1 MPLQIFHV
9 ERRADGVGHAAEFLG
24 RDHDVFA
31 RPRIVVPTAG
41 AKAWLHDRLARRLGT
56 SGQGRDDGI
65 VANVEILFPGAIAG
79 LLQPPADARDPDP
92 WALDRLTFAVLA
104 MITEPAA
111 AALGIPGDVAR
122 EPLLAARRIAGLF
135 DEYHVRRPG
144 MILEWERAEEN
155 PVLAPTAN
163 DEQRD
168 GEPVPATLREGDLW
182 QFHLWRAVRRRIN
195 RPSPP
200 ARRSVAHQTSRD
212 RILVAGVQ
220 SLSLPQLECLEDLG
234 TICDVE
240 ALLIHPSPGLRAA
253 WAATGQQPLRPD
265 LRGRPLPK
273 VRDPEFPNG
282 VDPLLPVWLSG
293 ARDLQELVAA
303 RGVVVRDLA
312 AEQAADRPDAL
323 LARMQRTV
331 SAGGV
336 AESATH
342 DPATDRS
349 LIIHRCHSLSRQ
361 AEVLHDA
368 LLQAFEEIEDL
379 EPHEVAIVS
388 PCIEKAAPHLEAVFQ
403 RTVFGLDRA
412 GGARKIT
419 LPLVVADRGIREA
432 SPAADLL
439 GALLV
444 VPGSRASIDDV
455 FAVAGHPLVRS
466 AFGIDDDTL
475 ATWTDLVERTMV
487 RWGLDAAHRGRHGLV
502 LPDNPDVHTWKLGLE
517 RMLLGVLL
525 PDAAPRP
532 ELGGVVPLTDL
543 DPVDL
548 PRVTALVRV
557 LDVLRRLAA
566 AAAESRP
573 VAEWCAAIEQA
584 LVGLCGEECPD
595 LAEPLAHLRRLRDAA
610 TATAAE
616 TQPVPFEDVHQLL
629 VAWLDEKSGRQPLRT
644 GAITATSLVP
654 LRGVPFRV
662 IGVIGYDDGAVGGG
676 EADGD
681 DLVARQQ
688 LLGDVDPRADERR
701 ALLDCLLSAH
711 DRLVITCTG
720 RNVKSN
726 KRVPLVTPLAELV
739 DFAVRHGVA
748 REKLDALSGIEIDHP
763 RHHLSRRTF
772 EPAGVQ
778 RHAPWSHDH
787 IARDVLAAV
796 EREPAGPRAASAAAR
811 SGPAGGA
818 AAATPP
824 SAGPILTELSLLE
837 RLVKNP
843 LGLYL
848 EETLGIDT
856 WRDDDDAIPATLPL
870 GLDRRQVRIL
880 TRDLL
885 HVLVQDPTAAAAW
898 IEAKQRSGMLPI
910 GPHVQ
915 RQIDEI
921 VALATGLKTGAAGR
935 GLRLG
940 ALASEPLEDVPL
952 GKHRLVGTL
961 EGVHREP
968 NELVV
973 VTTGEAGKDDFGRP
987 LHMAALHLLAA
998 RAAGIEVD
1006 RTTIIS
1012 RRDGWKAGQ
1021 QAKPTAKQPE
1031 PRPVEAWQT
1040 RSVKLAEPLTMP
1052 AAAAARLDAIAALA
1066 HEAVTAARPAFG
1078 KVLTAAAD
1086 KREEEFEKA
1095 VEGEFYARTSE
1106 CALFGVSPSFADV
1119 FGAVPERCAFLDA
1132 FNELLE
1138 PVFQRQ
1144 EGGFYLLS

>member
-9 ERRADGVGHAAEFLG
+9 ERLADVVGHAAEFLD
-24 RDHDVFA
+24 RDHDIFA

-56 SGQGRDDGI
+56 SGQGSDDGI
-65 VANVEILFPGAIAG
+65 VANVEILFPGALAD
-79 LLQPPADARDPDP
+79 LLQPPADPRHPDP
-92 WALDRLTFAVLA
+92 WTLDRLTFAVLA
-104 MITEPAA
+104 VITEPAA

-122 EPLLAARRIAGLF
+122 EPLLTARRIAGLF
-135 DEYHVRRPG
+135 DGYHVRRPG
-144 MILEWERAEEN
+144 MILEWERSEEN

-168 GEPVPATLREGDLW
+168 GEPVPAKLRDGDLW

-195 RPSPP
+195 APSPP
-200 ARRSVAHQTSRD
+200 ARRSVAHHASRD

-220 SLSLPQLECLEDLG
+220 SLSLPQLECLEELG

-240 ALLIHPSPGLRAA
+240 ALLVHPSPGLRAL

-265 LRGRPLPK
+265 LRGRPLQK
-273 VRDPEFPNG
+273 VRDPEFPDG

-303 RGVVVRDLA
+303 RGVVVDQVPA
-312 AEQAADRPDAL
+312 ASAADRPASL
-323 LARMQRTV
+323 LVRMQRTV

-336 AESATH
+336 PESATH
-342 DPATDRS
+342 DLATDRS
-349 LIIHRCHSLSRQ
+349 LVIHRCHSLSRQ

-368 LLQAFEEIEDL
+368 LIQAVEEIEDL

-412 GGARKIT
+412 GGPREIK

-432 SPAADLL
+432 NPAADLL
-439 GALLV
+439 GALLA
-444 VPGSRASIDDV
+444 VPGSRASVDDIL
-455 FAVAGHPLVRS
+455 AVAGHALVRA
-466 AFGIDDDTL
+466 AFGTDDDTL
-475 ATWTDLVERTMV
+475 ATWTDLVERTAV
-487 RWGLDAAHRGRHGLV
+487 RWGLDAAHRGRHGLT

-525 PDAAPRP
+525 PDAAARP
-532 ELGGVVPLTDL
+532 ELGGVVPLVDL

-548 PRVTALVRV
+548 PRITTLVRI

-566 AAAESRP
+566 AAADPRP
-573 VAEWCAAIEQA
+573 VAEWCAVIEQA

-595 LAEPLAHLRRLRDAA
+595 LAEPLAHLRRLRDSAA
-610 TATAAE
+610 ATAAE
-616 TQPVPFEDVHQLL
+616 TRPVPFEDVRRLL
-629 VAWLDEKSGRQPLRT
+629 VSWLDEKSGRQPLRT
-644 GAITATSLVP
+644 GTITATSMVP

-701 ALLDCLLSAH
+701 ALLDGLLSAGE
-711 DRLVITCTG
+711 RLVITCTG

-726 KRVPLVTPLAELV
+726 KRVPLVTPLAEFV
-739 DFAVRHGVA
+739 DFAVRHGVV
-748 REKLDALSGIEIDHP
+748 RDKLDAPSGIEVDHP
-763 RHHLSRRTF
+763 RHHLSRRNF
-772 EPAGVQ
+772 EPSGVQ
-778 RHAPWSHDH
+778 RHGPWSHDRV
-787 IARDVLAAV
+787 AREVLEAV
-796 EREPAGPRAASAAAR
+796 EGERAGAQ
-811 SGPAGGA
+811 A
-818 AAATPP
+818 AAAPRPP
-824 SAGPILTELSLLE
+824 TVPAAAPPPAAAGPILTELSLLE
-837 RLVKNP
+837 RLVKDP

-848 EETLGIDT
+848 EETLSIDT
-856 WRDDDDAIPATLPL
+856 WRADDEAIPATLPL
-870 GLDRRQVRIL
+870 ELGRRQARML
-880 TRDLL
+880 TRELL
-885 HVLVQDPTAAAAW
+885 RVVVEDPSAAAAW
-898 IEAKQRSGMLPI
+898 VEGQQRSGMLPL

-921 VALATGLKTGAAGR
+921 VALAAGLKAGAESR
-935 GLRLG
+935 GLHLG
-940 ALASEPLEDVPL
+940 SLASEPLDDVPL
-952 GKHRLVGTL
+952 GNHRLVGTL

-973 VTTGEAGKDDFGRP
+973 VTTGESGKDGFGRP
-987 LHMAALHLLAA
+987 FHMAGLHLLAA

-1006 RTTIIS
+1006 RATIIS
-1012 RRDGWKAGQ
+1012 RRDGWTVGQ
-1021 QAKPTAKQPE
+1021 QSPPTAKRAE
-1031 PRPVEAWQT
+1031 PRPMEAWQT
-1040 RSVKLAEPLTMP
+1040 RSVKLADPLMIP

-1066 HEAVTAARPAFG
+1066 HEAVAAARPAFG

-1086 KREEEFEKA
+1086 KREAEFERT
-1095 VEGEFYARTSE
+1095 VEGDFYGRTSE
-1106 CALFGVSPSFADV
+1106 CAMFGVNPSFADV
-1119 FGAVPERCAFLDA
+1119 FGAAPERLAFLDA
-1132 FNELLE
+1132 FQGLLE
-1138 PVFQRQ
+1138 PVYQPK